1 MLVRADGAA
10 LAVQT
15 HNNLHFPEHLRLLL
29 GGLFQGTHI
38 WILRLLHCT
47 CLNSH
52 SV

>member
-1 MLVRADGAA
+1 MLVGADGAA
-10 LAVQT
+10 LAAQT

-52 SV
+52 SI